1 MYDQTLD
8 VLKSSFISSEVFL
21 VDNVSY
27 HIRDLPHLFYLSKS
41 MDDDVNM
48 STSSEDEI
56 YLPINSNEDPDY
68 LNNYSTYSE
77 ADNNDLANDDDDQ
90 LDNNNSKQQIHPRK

>member
-1 MYDQTLD
+1 MD
-8 VLKSSFISSEVFL
+8 V
-21 VDNVSY
+21 
-27 HIRDLPHLFYLSKS
+27 
-41 MDDDVNM
+41 DVNM

-77 ADNNDLANDDDDQ
+77 ADDNDLANDDDDQ
-90 LDNNNSKQQIHPRK
+90 LDNNNSETADSPQEVRELPAPSLQGNTRQIRLLRTC

>member
-1 MYDQTLD
+1 
-8 VLKSSFISSEVFL
+8 
-21 VDNVSY
+21 
-27 HIRDLPHLFYLSKS
+27 

-56 YLPINSNEDPDY
+56 YLPLNSNEDPDY

-77 ADNNDLANDDDDQ
+77 ADNNDLANDDDDDDQ
-90 LDNNNSKQQIHPRK
+90 LDNNNSKQQIHPKK